1 MAKLLQPYLK
11 SGLGIINTQKVTRP
25 LIMTRQS
32 NQFPRLGVIPP
43 HKPLW
48 LLALYLTHQENN
60 LWNL

>member
-1 MAKLLQPYLK
+1 
-11 SGLGIINTQKVTRP
+11 VTRP